1 MKINVV
7 GKEHTE
13 GTSKKTGKAYS
24 LNIVYYTAAKTGVNG
39 MIAER
44 AALSAQDF
52 AFGGIRSAR
61 RTICSMTF
69 ADSWLTSVWR
79 NSDAGQAKV
88 ALGDGPSL

>member
-52 AFGGIRSAR
+52 AFEGIQVGKAYNLEYDSRG
-61 RTICSMTF
+61 F
-69 ADSWLTSVWR
+69 VADFCPV
-79 NSDAGQAKV
+79 
-88 ALGDGPSL
+88 